1 MRFNGGRMNARV
13 VLLVLFVVAVAGFAA
28 LNWSAFLTQTT
39 LSIGVATINAPLG
52 LLLLGLI
59 LLLTAL
65 FLMVLLYMQTSVFRE
80 ARQHSKDLQ
89 VQRDLAEQAEASRFI
104 QLREYLEEESKRAA
118 LRDDEF
124 KAVLFARV
132 ERLEADLRA
141 AIENSGN
148 TMGAYIGE
156 LEQRLEQRTGRDDL
170 EPR

>member
-1 MRFNGGRMNARV
+1 MNARV
-13 VLLVLFVVAVAGFAA
+13 VLLILFLLGVVGFAA
-28 LNWSAFLTQTT
+28 LNWGAFLTQTT
-39 LSIGVATINAPLG
+39 LSIGIATINAPLG

-104 QLREYLEEESKRAA
+104 QLRGYLEEESKRGA

-156 LEQRLEQRTGRDDL
+156 LEQRLGQGASRDD
-170 EPR
+170 RSAR

>member
-1 MRFNGGRMNARV
+1 MSARV
-13 VLLVLFVVAVAGFAA
+13 VLLVLFLAAVVGFAA

-80 ARQHSKDLQ
+80 ARQHSRDLQ
-89 VQRDLAEQAEASRFI
+89 TQRDLAEQAEASRFI
-104 QLREYLEEESKRAA
+104 QLREYLDEESKRGVS
-118 LRDDEF
+118 RDDEF
-124 KAVLFARV
+124 KAALLARV
-132 ERLEADLRA
+132 DRLETDLRA

-156 LEQRLEQRTGRDDL
+156 LEQRLEQRGAVDR
-170 EPR
+170 P

>member
-1 MRFNGGRMNARV
+1 MNARA
-13 VLLVLFVVAVAGFAA
+13 VLLILFLLGVVGFAA

-39 LSIGVATINAPLG
+39 LSIGVASINAPLG
-52 LLLLGLI
+52 LLLLGMI

-65 FLMVLLYMQTSVFRE
+65 FLMILLYMQTSVFRE

-104 QLREYLEEESKRAA
+104 QLREYLEEESKRSA
-118 LRDDEF
+118 LRDEEF

-132 ERLEADLRA
+132 ERLETDLRA
-141 AIENSGN
+141 AVENSGN

-156 LEQRLEQRTGRDDL
+156 LEERLGQWSGRDD
-170 EPR
+170 RDAR

>member
-1 MRFNGGRMNARV
+1 MNVRAL
-13 VLLVLFVVAVAGFAA
+13 LLVVFLAAVVGFAA
-28 LNWSAFLTQTT
+28 LNWSAFLTQAT

-80 ARQHSKDLQ
+80 ARQHSRDLQ
-89 VQRDLAEQAEASRFI
+89 IQRDLAEQAEASRFI
-104 QLREYLEEESKRAA
+104 QLREYLEEESKRRA

-124 KAVLFARV
+124 KTVLFARV
-132 ERLEADLRA
+132 ERLEVDLRTA
-141 AIENSGN
+141 VENSGN

-156 LEQRLEQRTGRDDL
+156 LEERLERRSGRDDRDTL
-170 EPR
+170 